1 MKNFPQEDFGT
12 GIGRKFSIRQISIPL
27 FVVKEITMG
36 KPQKDAIK
44 FKTKQNDNE
53 KSSKSSIIG
62 STSNSCQYY
71 NSNNNDLCP
80 PLIPPQSY

>member
-1 MKNFPQEDFGT
+1 
-12 GIGRKFSIRQISIPL
+12 
-27 FVVKEITMG
+27 MG

-80 PLIPPQSY
+80 PLIPPQSYWKVENFSMHDINRFPKLSFVICRMTQNIPTF